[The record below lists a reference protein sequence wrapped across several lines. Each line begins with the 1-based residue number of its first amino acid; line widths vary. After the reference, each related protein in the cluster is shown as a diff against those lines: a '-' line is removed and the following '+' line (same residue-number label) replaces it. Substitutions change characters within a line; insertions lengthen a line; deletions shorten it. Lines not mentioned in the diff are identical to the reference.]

1 MKRRRVATQRDIDK
15 LQTQQRIVESAL
27 ELFETA
33 GYETTSMVQIAR
45 RAETSRAN
53 LYLHFTSKSQ
63 IVLHRMR
70 QLESGV
76 LSLYDGLDHVEP
88 TVDDVVTWLE
98 EAARLWKSHRAEF
111 DAISRAMT
119 VDAEVFAEW
128 LELHRRIAQTKAATL
143 IGSRSDVDRDQWEA
157 HLITLMIG
165 LEHNFYYLYVRGQSI
180 PERLILRSLAEQWAA
195 FLG

>member
-1 MKRRRVATQRDIDK
+1 MKRSRVATQRDIDK
-15 LQTQQRIVESAL
+15 QQTQQRIVDSAL
-27 ELFETA
+27 ELFDTV

-70 QLESGV
+70 QLEAEV
-76 LSLYDGLDHVEP
+76 LGLYSGLDHLEA
-88 TVDDVVTWLE
+88 TVDGVMPWLE
-98 EAARLWKSHRAEF
+98 TAAQLWKTHRAEF

-119 VDAEVFAEW
+119 VDAEVFDEW
-128 LELHRRIAQTKAATL
+128 LELHRRITRSRAAARTRPHSGTD
-143 IGSRSDVDRDQWEA
+143 IDQWKA

-165 LEHNFYYLYVRGQSI
+165 LEHNFYFLYVRGQSI
-180 PERLILRSLAEQWAA
+180 PENLILRSLAEQWSA
-195 FLG
+195 FLE

>member
-1 MKRRRVATQRDIDK
+1 MKRSRVATQRDIDK
-15 LQTQQRIVESAL
+15 LQTQQRIVDSAL

-45 RAETSRAN
+45 HAETSRAN

-70 QLESGV
+70 QLESEV
-76 LSLYDGLDHVEP
+76 LGLYSGLDGVET
-88 TVDDVVTWLE
+88 TVDGVMTWLE
-98 EAARLWKSHRAEF
+98 TAAQLWKTHRAEF

-119 VDAEVFAEW
+119 VDSAVFDEW
-128 LELHRRIAQTKAATL
+128 LELHRRITR
-143 IGSRSDVDRDQWEA
+143 SRSATHAGPRTGDDRDQWEA

-165 LEHNFYYLYVRGQSI
+165 LEHNFYFLYVRGQSI
-180 PERLILRSLAEQWAA
+180 SEKLILRSLAEQWSA
-195 FLG
+195 FLD